1 MAARSESQPNNVPIL
16 LKNINKPLNNR
27 AIPIKLTKSRV
38 VVFLTGISGIADN
51 PINKESSK
59 TGIKNKKMAC
69 QDRED
74 VKIPPYVGPMAG
86 AIEVVNVPTPIIVP
100 RFSSGVKFKII

>member
-1 MAARSESQPNNVPIL
+1 M
-16 LKNINKPLNNR
+16 
-27 AIPIKLTKSRV
+27 V
-38 VVFLTGISGIADN
+38 VLTGISGIADN

-86 AIEVVNVPTPIIVP
+86 TIGSGQCAYPIIVP
-100 RFSSGVKFKII
+100 RFSSGVSSK